1 MEALFECTLEMLN
14 KDLEEF
20 PEHRLHFFR
29 MLQSF
34 TQHCFPGEFSRGGYN
49 ILSLFS
55 LYLAL
60 LQIPAER
67 FKLYIDSVIWAFKHT
82 MRNVA
87 EIGQY
92 FDHYPMHNITLTL
105 YIYNLQYNN
114 VLIYK

>member
-34 TQHCFPGEFSRGGYN
+34 TQHCFSGKFLELATIN
-49 ILSLFS
+49 SLFS
-55 LYLAL
+55 FYLAL

-67 FKLYIDSVIWAFKHT
+67 FKLFIDSVIWAFKHT

-92 FDHYPMHNITLTL
+92 LIIISMHNTTLTIT
-105 YIYNLQYNN
+105 YIIYNIIMN
-114 VLIYK
+114 